1 MRADIIIVGAGAAGL
16 ACALGIEQR
25 SVLIVNDTA
34 PASEVA
40 SAWAQGGV
48 AAAVAPGDAPAFH
61 AADTLAAAGGIAD
74 AATVRELALA
84 APGALAMLERYGVLF
99 DRDDEGALDLGLEAA
114 HSHRRI
120 AHAADHTG
128 ATIVRALLDALAARA
143 NVRLVTGLHAL
154 DLSRRDDGAVC
165 GVRFADAQ
173 GRVSDARAGA
183 VVLASGGFG
192 GLFAKTTTPLATL
205 GAGIAIAARAGATL
219 ADLEFVQFHPTAL
232 VCGSDP
238 MPLISEAVRGE
249 GATLID
255 ERGERFVDELAAR
268 DVVARAIADVEAR
281 GGNVRLDARR
291 ALGGHFEG
299 RFPTIFA
306 RARAAGIDPCLAP
319 LPVTAAAHYTIGGI
333 ATDARGR
340 TDVAGLW
347 ACGEVSATGLHGA
360 NRLASNSLMEAI
372 VFGTRVARELDAVAF
387 PRAGI
392 GAIETP
398 SPVFFEDDLGRVLRP
413 LRDAM
418 SMGLGV
424 VRDAPGMHA
433 VFATAQT
440 VERSSRDPRIAD
452 AARVA
457 CAVTQAALTRCES
470 RGAHARRD
478 FPETDP
484 RQAARSFIRA
494 DAALAR
500 IS

>member
-1 MRADIIIVGAGAAGL
+1 MRADIVIVGAGAAGL
-16 ACALGIEQR
+16 ACALGIEHR

-40 SAWAQGGV
+40 SAWAQGGL
-48 AAAVAPGDAPAFH
+48 AAAVAPDDAPAFH
-61 AADTLAAAGGIAD
+61 AADTLAAAAGIAD
-74 AATVRELALA
+74 ATTVRELALA

-128 ATIVRALLDALAARA
+128 ATIVRALLGALAQRA

-154 DLSRRDDGAVC
+154 DLLRRDDGAVC

-173 GRVSDARAGA
+173 GRVVDAAAGA

-232 VCGSDP
+232 VCGTDP

-268 DVVARAIADVEAR
+268 DVVARAIAEVEAR
-281 GGNVRLDARR
+281 GGNVRLDARS
-291 ALGGHFEG
+291 ALGA

-306 RARAAGIDPCLAP
+306 RARAAGIDPGVTP

-360 NRLASNSLMEAI
+360 NRLASNSLMEAL

-418 SMGLGV
+418 STGLGV

-433 VFATAQT
+433 VFATAQS
-440 VERSSRDPRIAD
+440 VERSSPDPRVAD
-452 AARVA
+452 AVAVAR
-457 CAVTQAALTRCES
+457 AVTHAALARCES

-478 FPETDP
+478 FPESDP
-484 RQAARSFIRA
+484 RQAARSFMPA